1 MDNSFDMEHR
11 LWEYIDGFSEGEE
24 KSKVE
29 QLIREQE
36 AWSTRYA
43 ELLEVHRSLNLVELE
58 APSMRFTKNVM
69 EEIARLQ
76 IAPAT
81 KNYINSRI
89 IWGIGAFFIT
99 VIVGFLL
106 YGFAQIDW
114 STASDPGSI
123 IGVDLTEVDYSKM
136 FNNTFVNAFIMMN
149 MILGLML
156 FDRYLNNQKKKFM
169 GEGL

>member
-1 MDNSFDMEHR
+1 MDNMNEMEPR
-11 LWEYIDGFSEGEE
+11 LWEYIDGYCDAAERSKIE
-24 KSKVE
+24 KLIAE
-29 QLIREQE
+29 Q
-36 AWSTRYA
+36 ATWKAKYA
-43 ELLEVHRSLNLVELE
+43 ELLDMHQSLNLVELE

-81 KNYINSRI
+81 KKYINSKV

-99 VIVGFLL
+99 VITGFLL

-114 STASDPGSI
+114 TTASDPGSI
-123 IGVDLTEVDYSKM
+123 VGVDLTDVDYSRM
-136 FNNTFVNAFIMMN
+136 FNNTFVNAFMVLN

-156 FDRYLNNQKKKFM
+156 FDRYLNNKKREYMKVN
-169 GEGL
+169 